1 MTATPAGRLNCDS
14 CHRPHEAATAGGRY
28 ILEAARGQNTDPL
41 AIQPEVDYTPVC
53 HGCHARA
60 TTERTRAMSSPG
72 APPLEDAQVVR
83 QVLRGKQEAFGVL
96 VERYQKPIFN
106 FIYRFYGNYELAQE
120 LTQETFL
127 RCYQFLKSYDPERKF
142 STWLYTVAKNLCID
156 ELKKQRSAHEVP
168 LDDVLPAIDAR
179 DVEGPSSTTSRMSAS
194 AARRTSSSSRPSRS
208 CRPRPGPSCC
218 SIISRGFPTRR
229 SARPSGCR

>member
-1 MTATPAGRLNCDS
+1 MAG
-14 CHRPHEAATAGGRY
+14 A
-28 ILEAARGQNTDPL
+28 
-41 AIQPEVDYTPVC
+41 
-53 HGCHARA
+53 
-60 TTERTRAMSSPG
+60 
-72 APPLEDAQVVR
+72 PLEDAQLVR
-83 QVLRGKQEAFGVL
+83 KVLRGNQDAFSLL

-168 LDDVLPAIDAR
+168 LEDVLPAVDAR
-179 DVEGPSSTTSRMSAS
+179 DAAAAIEHNQRSQCIRREEDFKVLEALQELPS
-194 AARRTSSSSRPSRS
+194 AARTVLLLHYFQGLSYQEIGETLGLPVSTVKIRIFRAKKILLEKWYLVGGE
-208 CRPRPGPSCC
+208 GPAPLGDAGNHSE
-218 SIISRGFPTRR
+218 PDE
-229 SARPSGCR
+229 

>member
-1 MTATPAGRLNCDS
+1 MAD
-14 CHRPHEAATAGGRY
+14 
-28 ILEAARGQNTDPL
+28 
-41 AIQPEVDYTPVC
+41 
-53 HGCHARA
+53 
-60 TTERTRAMSSPG
+60 
-72 APPLEDAQVVR
+72 PLEDAQVVR
-83 QVLRGKQEAFGVL
+83 QVLRGKQEAFGLL

-168 LDDVLPAIDAR
+168 LDDVLPAVDAKDAETAVDHNQQAQCIRREEDFKLLEALQELPADAR
-179 DVEGPSSTTSRMSAS
+179 TVLLLHYFQSLSYQEIGETLGLPVSTVKIRIFRAKKLLLEKWHELGGEGP
-194 AARRTSSSSRPSRS
+194 
-208 CRPRPGPSCC
+208 GPL
-218 SIISRGFPTRR
+218 GED
-229 SARPSGCR
+229 G